1 MLGVNEHSAC
11 RVLEIANA
19 FLRESVL
26 KMGVDAS
33 EGDRLMAF
41 STVIHEGVF
50 GKTTI
55 VGMVVLDG
63 HAVGTGV
70 GFEDTFGLDGF
81 LGVSRFL

>member
-1 MLGVNEHSAC
+1 MLGVHEHGAC

-19 FLRESVL
+19 FLGESIL

-50 GKTTI
+50 REATV

-70 GFEDTFGLDGF
+70 GFEGTFGLDGL
-81 LGVSRFL
+81 LGVRRFL